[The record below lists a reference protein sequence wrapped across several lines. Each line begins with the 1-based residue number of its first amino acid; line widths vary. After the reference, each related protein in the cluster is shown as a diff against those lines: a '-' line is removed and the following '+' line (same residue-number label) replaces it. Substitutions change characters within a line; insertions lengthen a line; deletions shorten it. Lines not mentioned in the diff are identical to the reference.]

1 MNQQFDTN
9 INGAIELTDAELGS
23 IQGGNIFNDAW
34 NGVKHVASDVGHAI
48 GSAASDVGHAIGSA
62 ATATWN
68 ALSSPGA
75 QKVYATLGGLLALFG
90 GAKKLYNSAN
100 SPS

>member
-48 GSAASDVGHAIGSA
+48 GSAA
-62 ATATWN
+62 TATWN

-75 QKVYATLGGLLALFG
+75 QKVYATLGGLLAVFG
-90 GAKKLYNSAN
+90 GAKKLYNSSN